1 MAASEN
7 RPAQYRPGRS
17 PGSLCK
23 NGTLCHSQDPDSM
36 IVRFSF
42 HVAKSARTKY
52 EFIDTDGSADVA
64 LKERG

>member
-1 MAASEN
+1 MATSEN
-7 RPAQYRPGRS
+7 RPAQFRPWRIS
-17 PGSLCK
+17 GSLCK
-23 NGTLCHSQDPDSM
+23 NSTLCHSQDPDSM

-52 EFIDTDGSADVA
+52 EFIDTNGSPGVA